1 MVQLPGKAF
10 IAHNILRIMFS
21 VKKPAQAVHFVLSSF
36 IVLTLFGGKN
46 NQTVPQMQGNPSQ
59 GENAKRLLVS
69 VKADHVKLSF
79 PLSSSASVFYCG
91 STEQFPTV
99 STKVFFFFFLSCQYI
114 CVKTSSIMALQICM
128 TVLENQH
135 SGCIRRLYTLPS
147 CTEQITVD
155 YKQQP
160 VHRNLIPAEQ

>member
-79 PLSSSASVFYCG
+79 PLSSSVSFFYCG

-99 STKVFFFFFLSCQYI
+99 STKVFFFFF
-114 CVKTSSIMALQICM
+114 
-128 TVLENQH
+128 VLLVHMCKNKFYY
-135 SGCIRRLYTLPS
+135 GTPDLYDCIRKLAFWLYQKIIYTAILHR
-147 CTEQITVD
+147 TD
-155 YKQQP
+155 YC
-160 VHRNLIPAEQ
+160 